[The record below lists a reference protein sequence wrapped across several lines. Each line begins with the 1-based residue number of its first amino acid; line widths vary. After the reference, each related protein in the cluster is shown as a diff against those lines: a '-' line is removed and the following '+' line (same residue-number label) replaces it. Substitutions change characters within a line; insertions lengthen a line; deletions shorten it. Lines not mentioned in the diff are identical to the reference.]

1 MYYINEE
8 RTIKTRSI
16 GSNCFRVIV
25 SNHSNLLFK
34 DFIKP
39 YDLSKYYIY
48 KATANF
54 REVTIEEFLS
64 FKYSGYILFEKA
76 HYNKEEIEKW
86 IEWIRINKLHINY
99 FSKPFPSY
107 KLTEIIDVY

>member
-8 RTIKTRSI
+8 RTIKRVI
-16 GSNCFRVIV
+16 RSNCFKVIV

-64 FKYSGYILFEKA
+64 FEYSGYILFEKA
-76 HYNKEEIEKW
+76 YYNKEEISNW
-86 IEWIRINKLHINY
+86 IEWIKDNNLFINY